1 MYKLNEKQKA
11 LITELNSIPP
21 KFNEIKKLLNEN
33 DYSSE
38 DVTYVATAFAE
49 NCEFESYEYFKSE
62 NAQVRSK
69 YLYDIVKLLLE
80 YGLNPNTVFENDK
93 NIMESLM
100 FNDYE
105 YVAADTLGLLLE
117 YGGDVNLEF
126 GGKRI
131 FDMVDFA
138 VVFDAVEQSERKK
151 YDALVHFW
159 FVMLGYGAKNADG
172 TNPITLFREYDNT
185 MFTND
190 VFDISNLKN
199 HRNYTFGLTFAPD
212 TDSKWSLHI
221 FDKKTMW
228 EVARL

>member
-1 MYKLNEKQKA
+1 MCELNEKQE
-11 LITELNSIPP
+11 LLMNELNNVPP
-21 KFNEIKKLLNEN
+21 NLDKIKKLLDEN

-69 YLYDIVKLLLE
+69 YLYDIVKLLLK
-80 YGLNPNTVFENDK
+80 YGLNPNIVFDNDV
-93 NIMESLM
+93 NIMESLIY
-100 FNDYE
+100 NDYE
-105 YVAADTLGLLLE
+105 YVAADTLNLLLAN
-117 YGGDVNLEF
+117 GGDVNLAV

-131 FDMVDFA
+131 FDQVDFA
-138 VVFDAVEQSERKK
+138 VVFDAVEKRDRRK

-159 FVMLGYGAKNADG
+159 FVMLGYGVKNADG

-185 MFTND
+185 VFAND
-190 VFDISNLKN
+190 VFDISHLKN

-212 TDSKWSLHI
+212 TDTKWSLHI
-221 FDKKTMW
+221 FNKKTMW

>member
-21 KFNEIKKLLNEN
+21 NFNEIKKLLNEN

-38 DVTYVATAFAE
+38 DVTYVATAFVE

-117 YGGDVNLEF
+117 YGGDVNLEIDEERLF
-126 GGKRI
+126 DRI
-131 FDMVDFA
+131 DFD
-138 VVFDAVEQSERKK
+138 VVFDAIEQSDRKR
-151 YDALVHFW
+151 YDALVHCW
-159 FVMLGYGAKNADG
+159 LVMLGYGAKNADG
-172 TNPITLFREYDNT
+172 TIPVDLFKEYNNT
-185 MFTND
+185 MFTNE

-199 HRNYTFGLTFAPD
+199 HRNYKFWLTFEPD

-221 FDKKTMW
+221 FDKKT
-228 EVARL
+228 VKI

>member
-1 MYKLNEKQKA
+1 MCELNEKQE
-11 LITELNSIPP
+11 LLMNELNNVPP
-21 KFNEIKKLLNEN
+21 NFDKIKKLLDEN
-33 DYSSE
+33 DYSGE
-38 DVTYVATAFAE
+38 DVTYVATAFAD
-49 NCEFESYEYFKSE
+49 NCEFEGAEYENSNNKE
-62 NAQVRSK
+62 IHSK

-80 YGLNPNTVFENDK
+80 YGLNPNTVFEKDK

-117 YGGDVNLEF
+117 YGGDVNLEIDEERLF
-126 GGKRI
+126 DRIDFDVI
-131 FDMVDFA
+131 FDA
-138 VVFDAVEQSERKK
+138 IEQSDRKR
-151 YDALVHFW
+151 YDALVHCW
-159 FVMLGYGAKNADG
+159 LVMLGYGAKNADG
-172 TNPITLFREYDNT
+172 TIPVDLFKEYNNT

-199 HRNYTFGLTFAPD
+199 HRNYTFGLTFVPNRGE
-212 TDSKWSLHI
+212 KWSLHI